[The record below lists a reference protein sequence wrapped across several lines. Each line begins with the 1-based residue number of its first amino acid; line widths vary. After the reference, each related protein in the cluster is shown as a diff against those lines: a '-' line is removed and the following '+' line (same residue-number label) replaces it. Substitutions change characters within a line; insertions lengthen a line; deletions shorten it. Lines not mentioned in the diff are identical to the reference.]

1 MSYAYVNLIYNDND
15 NDFINILVSINSLIN
30 SKTNHDL
37 ILLYTLDVP
46 QYKID
51 ILKKYFTKILRI
63 EYVIS
68 KKHFYNNRIKDVC
81 TKLFI
86 FNLIEYEKVIY
97 ISNELF
103 INKNIDVLFKNKVP
117 CGIVYQNILANTSI
131 LIIKPSENIYN
142 KYFRLNY

>member
-1 MSYAYVNLIYNDND
+1 M
-15 NDFINILVSINSLIN
+15 
-30 SKTNHDL
+30 
-37 ILLYTLDVP
+37 
-46 QYKID
+46 
-51 ILKKYFTKILRI
+51 RI

-68 KKHFYNNRIKDVC
+68 KKHFYNNHIKDVC
-81 TKLFI
+81 TKFFI

-103 INKNIDVLFKNKVP
+103 INKNIDILFKNKVP

-142 KYFRLNY
+142 KLLGYVDNFNEMKYVYRMDIEILNTLFQK